1 MSLKSRNCGLVAEA
15 KAKAK
20 AKTGRSKARLIW
32 CQRHRLPEGIKKQFP
47 SRREE
52 LVSRDKII
60 RLVYQRQV
68 PRYEGTKVRGSSPR
82 RRLAMPGRRR
92 RRSGAYRSIDGMVT
106 LSRGRLETRF
116 KEPLSQVPG
125 TLMRSPLN
133 IKTIKTIIKK
143 NRKVITR
150 NRSFFCYS
158 GTP

>member
-1 MSLKSRNCGLVAEA
+1 VAEA

-20 AKTGRSKARLIW
+20 TGKSKARLIW
-32 CQRHRLPEGIKKQFP
+32 CRTPTPSP
-47 SRREE
+47 SRRDKKAISLE
-52 LVSRDKII
+52 LVPRDKTT

-68 PRYEGTKVRGSSPR
+68 PRYGGTKVRGSSPR
-82 RRLAMPGRRR
+82 KRLAMPGRRR

-143 NRKVITR
+143 NRKLITR
-150 NRSFFCYS
+150 YRSFFCYS

>member
-1 MSLKSRNCGLVAEA
+1 MAE
-15 KAKAK
+15 AKAK

-32 CQRHRLPEGIKKQFP
+32 CRTPTPSP
-47 SRREE
+47 SRRDKKAISLEMRQAGFSGQDNQTSVPEE
-52 LVSRDKII
+52 
-60 RLVYQRQV
+60 V
-68 PRYEGTKVRGSSPR
+68 PRYGGTKVRGSSPR

-143 NRKVITR
+143 NRKLITR
-150 NRSFFCYS
+150 NRSFFCHLGKS
-158 GTP
+158 